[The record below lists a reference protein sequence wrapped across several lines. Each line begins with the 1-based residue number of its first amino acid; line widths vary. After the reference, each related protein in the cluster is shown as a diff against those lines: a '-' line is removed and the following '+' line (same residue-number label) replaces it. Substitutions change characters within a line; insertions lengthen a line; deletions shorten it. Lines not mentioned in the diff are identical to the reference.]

1 MVSLILGLIAVAL
14 GASLA
19 LAAAK
24 FPLRQSQLERWGGN
38 FLVAGIA
45 LLGFSFPMI

>member
-1 MVSLILGLIAVAL
+1 MSLILGLIAVVL
-14 GASLA
+14 GATAA

-24 FPLRQSQLERWGGN
+24 FPLRQAQLERWGGN
-38 FLVAGIA
+38 LMVAGIA